1 MTTPM
6 LEIRDLHVRIEE
18 REILKG
24 VNLIVPKGEVHA
36 IMGRNGS
43 GKFGVFSRST
53 RNPYDKSTVRH
64 LDRQGTGLDYWDG
77 GPGAEGNEK

>member
-24 VNLIVPKGEVHA
+24 VNLIVPKGEDA
-36 IMGRNGS
+36 
-43 GKFGVFSRST
+43 
-53 RNPYDKSTVRH
+53 
-64 LDRQGTGLDYWDG
+64 Q
-77 GPGAEGNEK
+77 